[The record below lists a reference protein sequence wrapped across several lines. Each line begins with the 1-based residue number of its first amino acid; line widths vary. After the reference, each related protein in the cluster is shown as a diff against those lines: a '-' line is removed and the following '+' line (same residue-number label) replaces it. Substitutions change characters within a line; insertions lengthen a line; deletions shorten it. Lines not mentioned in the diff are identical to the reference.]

1 MYFLWNQRFL
11 FDQGCADKLKTFL
24 KDHLIYLL
32 AAGMGIVL
40 AGDDHDNDQSGFIWS
55 TLSSEIMGMLCS
67 LCLCCALKRI
77 DDLKAWAFHISHWLL
92 RVKVLKPDFSNLLSR
107 GCWALRFQNLVSM
120 KLFHFHLL
128 FLYFYVVN
136 SLMGALE
143 FKSWTDLTRNEMF
156 AWRLKISWRRNIYV
170 VNSQN
175 KLRCSWTELISAL
188 FILLDQPPYTI
199 YVCLFTTSPERVPP
213 TFVHIYT
220 IDVNEAYL
228 SAIWWLNTMI

>member
-1 MYFLWNQRFL
+1 MS
-11 FDQGCADKLKTFL
+11 CLKTS
-24 KDHLIYLL
+24 
-32 AAGMGIVL
+32 M
-40 AGDDHDNDQSGFIWS
+40 
-55 TLSSEIMGMLCS
+55 SSR
-67 LCLCCALKRI
+67 CALNTSFRGTNFSPESV
-77 DDLKAWAFHISHWLL
+77 L
-92 RVKVLKPDFSNLLSR
+92 KVL
-107 GCWALRFQNLVSM
+107 VSL

-156 AWRLKISWRRNIYV
+156 AWRLKISWRWNTYV

-199 YVCLFTTSPERVPP
+199 YVCIFTTSQERVPLP
-213 TFVHIYT
+213 LYIFIPLMLMKLTCLPFGDWTPWYS
-220 IDVNEAYL
+220 NFM
-228 SAIWWLNTMI
+228 S